1 MFMLIYY
8 TYFYNN
14 STSIHQFVV
23 IKNTIWG
30 RNIYIYMD
38 NALNRNIII
47 GLYNDI
53 FDHRQGNKIIY
64 YIISIFCIELKTLI
78 LLGGI

>member
-1 MFMLIYY
+1 
-8 TYFYNN
+8 
-14 STSIHQFVV
+14 
-23 IKNTIWG
+23 
-30 RNIYIYMD
+30 MD

-53 FDHRQGNKIIY
+53 FDHRQGNTIIY

-78 LLGGI
+78 LLPLRCGYNLLLME

>member
-1 MFMLIYY
+1 
-8 TYFYNN
+8 
-14 STSIHQFVV
+14 
-23 IKNTIWG
+23 
-30 RNIYIYMD
+30 MD

-64 YIISIFCIELKTLI
+64 YIISIFCIEFWVCFVEVAVGK
-78 LLGGI
+78 GVVGFVDFV

>member
-1 MFMLIYY
+1 
-8 TYFYNN
+8 
-14 STSIHQFVV
+14 
-23 IKNTIWG
+23 
-30 RNIYIYMD
+30 MD

-47 GLYNDI
+47 GLDNDI

-78 LLGGI
+78 LFGWYIPYILGYKSHPRIRHTPT